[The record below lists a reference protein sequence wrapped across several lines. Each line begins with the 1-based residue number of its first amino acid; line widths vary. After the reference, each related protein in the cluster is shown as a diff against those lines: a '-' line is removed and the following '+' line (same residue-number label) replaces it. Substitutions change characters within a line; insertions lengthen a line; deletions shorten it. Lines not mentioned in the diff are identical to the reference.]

1 MSLNAFLSRAS
12 VRWPYEICRNANS
25 VFSRLAI
32 AAVTHE
38 SIPPETKTIAFICP
52 NRLEESATVS
62 TTLPDRD
69 FPDHRRPRGDR
80 RLLWPSRRGLG
91 GCRRC
96 RYPRGA
102 GLGHRI

>member
-62 TTLPDRD
+62 PTLPDRD
-69 FPDHRRPRGDR
+69 FPDHRRPREDR
-80 RLLWPSRRGLG
+80 RSLWPSRCRLG
-91 GCRRC
+91 GGK
-96 RYPRGA
+96 RGPQPHPGGRWA
-102 GLGHRI
+102 